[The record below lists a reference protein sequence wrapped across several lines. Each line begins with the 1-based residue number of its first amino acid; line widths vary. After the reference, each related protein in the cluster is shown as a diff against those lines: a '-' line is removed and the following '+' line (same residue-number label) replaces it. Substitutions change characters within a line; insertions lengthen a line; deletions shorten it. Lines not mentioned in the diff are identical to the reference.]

1 MTPEIMDVFF
11 QTLCACL
18 EISPSAAS
26 SSALV
31 RRSFQDP
38 EPAPPLPRNRNA
50 VFFDLVPENAPD
62 TGYATY
68 IQGNPQSAS
77 AFPAVSSWLS
87 YRLVIVCY
95 GPDCEKNAQKI
106 RSFLYLDGNGYPRSI
121 LRKAGIYPVPRPP
134 MPVLIREETGGQF
147 RLRADL
153 TIQMRIKET
162 LVRENRRNAI
172 QQVPPVIIRR

>member
-1 MTPEIMDVFF
+1 MTPEITDVFF
-11 QTLCACL
+11 RTLCACL

-50 VFFDLVPENAPD
+50 VFYDLVPETAPD
-62 TGYATY
+62 AGYATY
-68 IQGNPQSAS
+68 TQENPQSVS

-95 GPDCEKNAQKI
+95 GPDCEENAQKI
-106 RSFLYLDGNGYPRSI
+106 RSFLYLDGSGYPRSI
-121 LRKAGIYPVPRPP
+121 LRKNGIYPVPRPP

-153 TIQMRIKET
+153 TVQMRIKET

>member
-1 MTPEIMDVFF
+1 MTPDITDILF
-11 QTLCACL
+11 QALCACL

-50 VFFDLVPENAPD
+50 VFFDLVPETAPD
-62 TGYATY
+62 AGYASYT
-68 IQGNPQSAS
+68 QENPQSVS
-77 AFPAVSSWLS
+77 AFPAVSSYLP

-95 GPDCEKNAQKI
+95 GPDSEKNVQKI
-106 RSFLYLDGNGYPRSI
+106 RSFLYLDGNGYSRSI
-121 LRKAGIYPVPRPP
+121 LRKGGIYPVPRPP
-134 MPVLIREETGGQF
+134 MPVLIREETGGQL

-153 TIQMRIKET
+153 TIQIRIKET

-172 QQVPPVIIRR
+172 NQVPPVIIRR

>member
-1 MTPEIMDVFF
+1 MTPEITDVLF
-11 QTLCACL
+11 QALCACL

-31 RRSFQDP
+31 RRSFQDS

-50 VFFDLVPENAPD
+50 VFFDLVPETAPD
-62 TGYATY
+62 AGYVAYT
-68 IQGNPQSAS
+68 QENPQSVS
-77 AFPAVSSWLS
+77 AFPAVSSYLP

-121 LRKAGIYPVPRPP
+121 LRKNGIYPVPRPP

-153 TIQMRIKET
+153 TVQMRIKAT

-172 QQVPPVIIRR
+172 NQVPPVIIRR

>member
-1 MTPEIMDVFF
+1 MTHEITDVLFR
-11 QTLCACL
+11 TLCACL
-18 EISPSAAS
+18 EISPSAAP

-50 VFFDLVPENAPD
+50 VFFDLVPETAPD
-62 TGYATY
+62 ARYATCT
-68 IQGNPQSAS
+68 QENPQSAS
-77 AFPAVSSWLS
+77 AFPAVSSYFP

-121 LRKAGIYPVPRPP
+121 LRKNGIYPVPRPP

-147 RLRADL
+147 RFRADL
-153 TIQMRIKET
+153 TIQLRIKET
-162 LVRENRRNAI
+162 LMRENRRNAI
-172 QQVPPVIIRR
+172 NQVPPVIIRR